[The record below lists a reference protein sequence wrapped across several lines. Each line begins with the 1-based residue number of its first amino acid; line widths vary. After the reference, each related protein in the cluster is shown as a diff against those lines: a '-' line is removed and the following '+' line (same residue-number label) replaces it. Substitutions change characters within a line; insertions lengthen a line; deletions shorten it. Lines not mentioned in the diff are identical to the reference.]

1 MRNSVDVPA
10 EGGGDG
16 SQDFDP
22 LYDDIVVEEPNNNVA
37 SSSNQNNIRV
47 GEPSPNY
54 RLGESFYT
62 SHNYFR
68 KDPNSPYEAECLVCA
83 EKQKEM
89 NLSKR
94 KRVMIQTPQFSPKG
108 MQSHLFAV
116 HKELKVQILKQ
127 KEAHDEKKKQN
138 QKEKEEQHLERGD
151 SMKQQKLVASGEKK
165 TLAVEPRHDPQMQK
179 RFDKAVVQF
188 AAKTGVSFQAL
199 SKGNIE
205 ILIKPFFPN
214 STPKIQGR
222 HKSTIS
228 RHTSKEVNNYFRSF
242 NVILRI
248 LFLRPK
254 TLEETFTR
262 LFSQPKKTAFH
273 TALPPTCGVTVL
285 LIPLSVSLS
294 ISSQM
299 MGTSSSWF
307 LFANILENVNILV

>member
-127 KEAHDEKKKQN
+127 EEAHDEKKKQN
-138 QKEKEEQHLERGD
+138 QKEKEEQHLARDD
-151 SMKQQKLVASGEKK
+151 SMKQQKLVTSGEKK
-165 TLAVEPRHDPQMQK
+165 PLAVEPRHDPQMQK

-205 ILIKPFFPN
+205 ILIKPFFPK

-228 RHTSKEVNNYFRSF
+228 RHTSKEVQTIISDFSKSF
-242 NVILRI
+242 LE
-248 LFLRPK
+248 FCFRPK
-254 TLEETFTR
+254 KLGETFTR
-262 LFSQPKKTAFH
+262 LFSQPKKTAFP